1 MMALMVEGEG
11 MGSLDGGLVV
21 TLKVDLVVKELFA
34 LRNDLCHILAAS
46 NSRALAALHVT
57 R

>member
-1 MMALMVEGEG
+1 MMALMVEG
-11 MGSLDGGLVV
+11 DGIGLEDGLMV
-21 TLKVDLVVKELFA
+21 TLKVDLVVKELLA

-46 NSRALAALHVT
+46 NSRALAALQTT